1 MHRPDNQILII
12 FGASG
17 DLTQRKLIPALF
29 NLQLK
34 NLLPEKFSIIGVGR
48 SSFSDSEFRNK
59 MSEVLKNSTK
69 SKQKEIE
76 SFTNLL
82 NYISINTQDTSEYKI
97 LSGKINDVAKK
108 LMCPENCLF
117 YLATPPLLYP
127 KIAEALHTQH
137 LSELNTGLKKII
149 IEKPFGYDLDSA
161 ISLNSE
167 LHKYFNEDQIYRIDH
182 YLGKETVQNIM
193 VTRFV
198 NGFYE
203 PIWNRN
209 FIERIE
215 ITASENVG
223 VENRGGYY
231 DGSGALRDMIQN
243 HLLHLLSF
251 IAMEP
256 PTSADAYAI
265 RNEILKVFQ
274 SLRIYSA
281 DEVDKHVIRGQY
293 TESTIGGKPI
303 PGYRQEP
310 GVKTDSKTE
319 TYVAIKTYIDNWRW
333 AGVPFYI
340 RTGKRLP
347 TRVSEVVIYFKPA
360 PYQIFCTNPEIDN
373 QINQLIIRIQPDE
386 GLLLKF
392 GMKVPGSGFLVQP
405 VNMDFHYSSLTD
417 VYVPSDYERLLLD
430 CMNGDQTLYSRADA
444 VEATW
449 RFLEPIQFAWSQQ
462 QSKIFGYPAGTWG
475 PSSADTLFDNKR
487 QMWRYPCK
495 NLVDDGQYCE
505 L

>member
-1 MHRPDNQILII
+1 MQSSDNQILVI

-29 NLQLK
+29 NLMQK
-34 NLLPEKFSIIGVGR
+34 KMLPQKFAVVGVSR
-48 SSFSDSEFRNK
+48 TNYSDDEFRNK
-59 MSEVLKNSTK
+59 IEQELDKSINIFREEFNNFLKL
-69 SKQKEIE
+69 
-76 SFTNLL
+76 FH
-82 NYISINTQDTSEYKI
+82 YVSINTQEPSDYLK
-97 LSGKINDVAKK
+97 LSKK
-108 LMCPENCLF
+108 LNSLIDVLAIPANYVF
-117 YLATPPLLYP
+117 YLATPPLLYSV
-127 KIAEALHTQH
+127 ISRALHEQH
-137 LSELNTGLKKII
+137 LCDASNGWKRII
-149 IEKPFGYDLDSA
+149 IEKPFGYDLSSA
-161 ISLNSE
+161 KDLNNE
-167 LHKYFNEDQIYRIDH
+167 LHKFFDEEQIYRIDH

-198 NGFYE
+198 NGFFE
-203 PIWNRN
+203 PVWNRN
-209 FIERIE
+209 FIERVE
-215 ITASENVG
+215 ITSVENIG

-231 DGSGALRDMIQN
+231 DSSGALRDMIQN

-256 PTSADAYAI
+256 PASADSKAI
-265 RNEILKVFQ
+265 RNEMLKVLQ
-274 SLRIYSA
+274 SLRIFSA
-281 DEVDKHVIRGQY
+281 DEIDKYVIRGQY
-293 TESTIGGKPI
+293 TESKIAGKI
-303 PGYRQEP
+303 VPGYKQESE
-310 GVKTDSKTE
+310 VKPDSKTE
-319 TYVAIKTYIDNWRW
+319 TYVAIKSYIDNWRW

-360 PYQIFCTNPEIDN
+360 PYQIFCTNREIEN

-392 GMKVPGSGFLVQP
+392 GMKVPGSGFIVKP

-430 CMNGDQTLYSRADA
+430 CMIGDSTLYSRADA

-449 RFLEPIQFAWSQQ
+449 RFLEPIQFGWQQ
-462 QSKIFGYPAGTWG
+462 PESKIYGYPAGTWG
-475 PSSADTLFDNKR
+475 PTTAETLFDKR
-487 QMWRYPCK
+487 GQKWRYPCK

>member
-1 MHRPDNQILII
+1 
-12 FGASG
+12 
-17 DLTQRKLIPALF
+17 
-29 NLQLK
+29 
-34 NLLPEKFSIIGVGR
+34 
-48 SSFSDSEFRNK
+48 
-59 MSEVLKNSTK
+59 
-69 SKQKEIE
+69 
-76 SFTNLL
+76 
-82 NYISINTQDTSEYKI
+82 
-97 LSGKINDVAKK
+97 
-108 LMCPENCLF
+108 
-117 YLATPPLLYP
+117 
-127 KIAEALHTQH
+127 
-137 LSELNTGLKKII
+137 
-149 IEKPFGYDLDSA
+149 
-161 ISLNSE
+161 
-167 LHKYFNEDQIYRIDH
+167 
-182 YLGKETVQNIM
+182 
-193 VTRFV
+193 
-198 NGFYE
+198 
-203 PIWNRN
+203 
-209 FIERIE
+209 
-215 ITASENVG
+215 
-223 VENRGGYY
+223 
-231 DGSGALRDMIQN
+231 
-243 HLLHLLSF
+243 
-251 IAMEP
+251 
-256 PTSADAYAI
+256 
-265 RNEILKVFQ
+265 
-274 SLRIYSA
+274 
-281 DEVDKHVIRGQY
+281 VDKHVIRGQY

-475 PSSADTLFDNKR
+475 PSSADTLFENKR